1 MNWLDILL
9 LIVLGVSV
17 LASFR
22 KGFTREIIGLVS
34 VVLALLLGAW
44 FYGMAGAFL
53 LPYVSSP
60 AVAHFAGFF
69 LVFFGVLLLGG
80 LGGYLAGRF
89 LRVTG
94 LSVFDHLLG
103 AAFGLLRGI
112 VISVAV
118 ILGIMAFSQGDQ
130 PPDSVVNSR
139 IAPYVADA
147 ARAIAAIA
155 PRELRDGF
163 RKRYDQVK
171 HSWGRALEQGIPGT
185 PRTEKG
191 ENGERI

>member
-1 MNWLDILL
+1 MNWLDIVL

-22 KGFTREIIGLVS
+22 KGFTREVIGLVS
-34 VVLALLLGAW
+34 VVLALLLGVW
-44 FYGMAGAFL
+44 FYGTAGAFL

-69 LVFFGVLLLGG
+69 LVFFGVLLLGHLTG
-80 LGGYLAGRF
+80 FVVGRF

-112 VISVAV
+112 VISVAL
-118 ILGIMAFSQGDQ
+118 ILGIMAFSPGEK
-130 PPDSVVNSR
+130 PPASVVNSR

-147 ARAIAAIA
+147 ARAIAAVA
-155 PRELRDGF
+155 PNELREGF

-171 HSWGRALEQGIPGT
+171 ESWGKALEKGIPSA
-185 PRTEKG
+185 PRTE
-191 ENGERI
+191 